1 MVSKQVLNNL
11 IKLTIG
17 IAVITSHYAFA
28 LTSVT
33 ASVDKNPVTI
43 KESIVLTVV
52 ADDDVDANAL
62 NTSALLKDFI
72 VGRTSV
78 STQTSMVNFQTS
90 RSTRWTTVLIARK
103 AGTVTIPALTVD
115 NVRTQP
121 IEVKVLA
128 ADDKNA
134 AKQQDIFITNEISSD
149 NIYVQQQLTLTV
161 KLHFSAELKRGSL
174 TEPTLIG
181 ANIVQIGKDQES
193 EQIINGK
200 RFRVIERTYAIN
212 PQESGEFN
220 ILSARFSGEIMMPS
234 ARRSNFLSFAET
246 KPVSVV
252 GDDIPLTVRPIPV
265 SYQGQWLPSEI
276 LTLHQEWQP
285 NPNNFK
291 VGEPITRTISLTA
304 AGLSKEQL
312 PKITFEVPRGLKV
325 YPDQAELHS
334 SLTKDRFVSQQV
346 QNFAIVAS
354 RAGEYELP
362 AITIPWFNTVTNRT
376 EQAQLPAQTI
386 TVQANTDF
394 PEEITPTLPAEN
406 NQVDNVVNTP
416 SSETAAQAA
425 QVIYQTSWLQWLFL
439 VLWLLTSFAWAFSA
453 YLRKKYFKQATGND
467 KNVSKIVASAN
478 SKIYPTLINAC
489 KDNNGEQVLSLLV
502 PWVNNIANPEQKAA
516 SLDEA
521 VTLVSNE
528 NIAEEIKELQQ
539 HLYGKSVSNW
549 QGETLANLIK
559 TVNKQG
565 IAKVSSDSLNLNP

>member
-1 MVSKQVLNNL
+1 MVIKQVLNNL

-181 ANIVQIGKDQES
+181 ANIAQIGKDQES

-334 SLTKDRFVSQQV
+334 SLTKDRLVSQQV

-394 PEEITPTLPAEN
+394 PEEITPTISAEN
-406 NQVDNVVNTP
+406 SQTGNVVNTP
-416 SSETAAQAA
+416 SSKTAPQI
-425 QVIYQTSWLQWLFL
+425 IYQTSWLQWLFL

-453 YLRKKYFKQATGND
+453 YLRKKSLKQITSND
-467 KNVSKIVASAN
+467 KNVSKIVGPAN
-478 SKIYPTLINAC
+478 SNIYSSLINAC
-489 KDNNGEQVLSLLV
+489 KDNNGEQVLTLLV
-502 PWVNNIANPEQKAA
+502 PWVNGIANPEQKAA
-516 SLDEA
+516 SLDDA
-521 VTLVSNE
+521 ITLVSNE
-528 NIAEEIKELQQ
+528 NFAEEIKKLQQ
-539 HLYGKSVSNW
+539 HLYGKSESNW
-549 QGETLANLIK
+549 QGAALANLIK
-559 TVNKQG
+559 TANKQG